1 MRLSFVTEADQ
12 NKYQSLFNQASP
24 NSPFMSADAARNLL
38 SRSGLDDTTLAKIW
52 DLSNVTQEPQLTLPE
67 FTVAMY
73 LTSMR
78 MAGRDIPSALPD
90 QIRNEIET
98 ATAIVKST
106 ATSNTPQQQSS
117 LQPMATGIT
126 PQRSLSTS
134 MLSNLAGGQQSIPQ
148 QQQQQQQHS
157 FHTGLQAQMTGMQ
170 PLPTG
175 IQSQPTGMST
185 LGRIQSQSTG
195 MTMSGIQSQPTGMTA
210 GFQSQQLTG
219 LQMPMMTGVTPM
231 LAGNQQIA
239 MPTGMGG
246 NNLNFMNQMMPGAAP
261 PPAGQ
266 DFQSLAGKVKIPW
279 AVTTEE
285 KKRYTQIF
293 KAWDEEKKGYLT
305 GDMAKE
311 IFTQSGLA
319 ENVLMQI
326 WNLSDPNNQGKLN
339 VDEFSVAMHL
349 IYRKL
354 NGYDVPTHLP
364 TELVPPSTR
373 ELKESVDGLKQS
385 ILKDIAT
392 KRGIHNFSSS
402 PSLSPPTH
410 RNSRARSVSPAR
422 KPTKEKYKDDD
433 SADTAYVSSARRMG
447 PDRSRTVT
455 PTTSKSSGTT
465 SSYGY
470 RGKQTRISDLRKQVK
485 EHKQRIQDL
494 EEEAVARK
502 AKPYKELSYTEQKDI
517 DEVKEKIRELQ
528 SEIVR
533 SGGDEAGLAWEKYT
547 ARTSELAEAA
557 EQEKSLEAEIQ
568 YLIETSLRGLVRQLR
583 ETEDD
588 LAEKKKQVAK
598 NKAAKASSE
607 PTYDIVGTGPNGEV
621 TENDKIRAKA
631 KAMVAARMGK
641 ITGKTNKVD
650 VTGDIEAA
658 EEERL
663 AFIAH
668 ADSVSTSLDGFQD
681 AVNAIRM
688 ETSLLGL
695 DIRKHEQDQRAI
707 DERRRF
713 ESGEG
718 VAADLKEFIQQV
730 SFETATAKAPDV
742 DPGFESRFP
751 SFE

>member
-1 MRLSFVTEADQ
+1 
-12 NKYQSLFNQASP
+12 
-24 NSPFMSADAARNLL
+24 MSADVARNVL
-38 SRSGLDDTTLAKIW
+38 SRSGLDGNTLAKIW
-52 DLSNVTQEPQLTLPE
+52 DLSNVTQEPQLTFPE
-67 FTVAMY
+67 FAVAMY

-78 MAGRDIPSALPD
+78 MAGRDIPTALPD

-98 ATAIVKST
+98 ATVMVKST
-106 ATSNTPQQQSS
+106 VTSSAPPQHTG

-134 MLSNLAGGQQSIPQ
+134 MLSSLAGGQQSIPQ
-148 QQQQQQQHS
+148 QQQQQLQQQQS
-157 FHTGLQAQMTGMQ
+157 FPTGLQAQMTGMQ

-175 IQSQPTGMST
+175 IRSQPTGMTALQSQPTGMT
-185 LGRIQSQSTG
+185 T
-195 MTMSGIQSQPTGMTA
+195 GIQSQPTGMTMT
-210 GFQSQQLTG
+210 GLPSQPTGMTTG
-219 LQMPMMTGVTPM
+219 LQSQPTGLQVPMMTGVTPM
-231 LAGNQQIA
+231 LVGNQQIA

-246 NNLNFMNQMMPGAAP
+246 NNLNFMNQMMPGAEV

-285 KKRYTQIF
+285 KKRYSKIF
-293 KAWDEEKKGYLT
+293 KAWDEENKGYLT
-305 GDMAKE
+305 GDKAKE

-319 ENVLMQI
+319 QNILMQI

-373 ELKESVDGLKQS
+373 ELKESVDGLKKS
-385 ILKDIAT
+385 ILQDIAT
-392 KRGIHNFSSS
+392 KRGIRNFSSS
-402 PSLSPPTH
+402 PSLSPPTQ
-410 RNSRARSVSPAR
+410 RTSRARSVSPGR
-422 KPTKEKYKDDD
+422 KPTTAKQKYKDDD
-433 SADTAYVSSARRMG
+433 STDTAYVSSARRMG
-447 PDRSRTVT
+447 PDRSRSGSVT
-455 PTTSKSSGTT
+455 PTASKSTGAT

-470 RGKQTRISDLRKQVK
+470 RGKQTRISDLRKQIK
-485 EHKQRIQDL
+485 EHKQRIQEL

-517 DEVKEKIRELQ
+517 DEVKEKVRELQ
-528 SEIVR
+528 SEIIR
-533 SGGDEAGLAWEKYT
+533 SGGDEGGHAWEKYT

-557 EQEKSLEAEIQ
+557 EQEKLLESEIQ

-588 LAEKKKQVAK
+588 LAEKKKQAAK
-598 NKAAKASSE
+598 NKASKASTE
-607 PTYDIVGTGPNGEV
+607 PSYDIVGTGPNGEV

-641 ITGKTNKVD
+641 ITGKSNKVD
-650 VTGDIEAA
+650 VTGEIEAA

-663 AFIAH
+663 AFVAH
-668 ADSVSTSLDGFQD
+668 ADSVTASLDEFQD